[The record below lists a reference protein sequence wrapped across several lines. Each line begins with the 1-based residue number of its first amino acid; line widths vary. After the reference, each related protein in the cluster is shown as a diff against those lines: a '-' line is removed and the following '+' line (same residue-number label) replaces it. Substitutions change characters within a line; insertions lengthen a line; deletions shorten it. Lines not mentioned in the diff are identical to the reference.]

1 MKFLTRFVPL
11 WLVEVVARLAGYATR
26 LVFPGKAYGVERRV
40 RGMFWGLRFGARNLV
55 IGPNVQFEGEKFTL
69 GNNVKLFDGGQYVTA
84 GAGYIRIGRN
94 THISRLSIVSGLGGI
109 TIGEGCSIAAHV
121 AIYSVSND
129 TNASKLTDAESQK
142 GPVTIGDNVY
152 IGVGAKIIPGVTVG
166 DNAVIAAGAVVTKD
180 VPPDML
186 AKGVPAQHSPL
197 LKRRAG
203 NV

>member
-11 WLVEVVARLAGYATR
+11 VLVELLARIAGYCTR
-26 LVFPGKAYGVERRV
+26 IVFPGKAYGVERRV
-40 RGMFWGLRFGARNLV
+40 RGLFWGLRFGAKGLH
-55 IGPNVQFEGEKFTL
+55 IGPYVQFEGENFTL

-84 GAGYIRIGRN
+84 KAGYIRIGKN

-109 TIGEGCSIAAHV
+109 TIGEGCAISAHV
-121 AIYSVSND
+121 AIYSVTAD
-129 TNASKLTDAESQK
+129 TNAPVVADAETSK
-142 GPVTIGDNVY
+142 GPVTIGNNVY

-186 AKGVPAQHSPL
+186 ARGVPAQHSPL
-197 LKRRAG
+197 VKRRAQ
-203 NV
+203 